1 MFPTG
6 VRDELKRFVAG
17 LEPGVYDAEAAKRL
31 VGVFAELERL
41 AAAGKALMAR
51 RVQQTGAWKG
61 SGERSAAHWL
71 ARQTGS
77 SVGEAAGT
85 LAVAE
90 KLDALPG
97 TDEALRAGRLSGT
110 QARYVAEGAA
120 GDPTVEADLVAVAE
134 RESVGELR
142 NEVRRHRAS
151 REDERARYARI
162 HARRFFRHRVD
173 TDGAFTGEF
182 CLTPDAGAEVLAA
195 FSSFRDRSFR
205 QARSAGR
212 REPLEAYAADGL
224 VEMARWVRANGR
236 APDRRAGPTRDRA
249 EPVASVRPG
258 RDVKIIV
265 RVDAP
270 ALLRGRTEP
279 GEVCEIAGVGPVP
292 VAVVYSMLPEA
303 LATAVIT
310 KADAVASVAHA
321 GRAVTATQLT
331 ALQWQG
337 IQCEVDGCEMREF
350 LEIDHLVDYAITAHT
365 KLDELGFK
373 CRHHHDLKTYQGWDF
388 VPDTK
393 HLVPPD
399 HPHHPGPMT
408 NRTRAGPP
416 PASGNDQPA
425 QLPLGA

>member
-77 SVGEAAGT
+77 SVGDAAGA

-90 KLDALPG
+90 KLDVLPG

-120 GDPTVEADLVAVAE
+120 GDPTVEADLLAVAE

-162 HARRFFRHRVD
+162 HASRFFRHRVD

-182 CLTPDAGAEVLAA
+182 RLTPDAGAEVLAA

-205 QARSAGR
+205 QARSQGR
-212 REPLEAYAADGL
+212 RETAGGL
-224 VEMARWVRANGR
+224 RR
-236 APDRRAGPTRDRA
+236 RRAG
-249 EPVASVRPG
+249 G
-258 RDVKIIV
+258 DV
-265 RVDAP
+265 
-270 ALLRGRTEP
+270 
-279 GEVCEIAGVGPVP
+279 
-292 VAVVYSMLPEA
+292 
-303 LATAVIT
+303 
-310 KADAVASVAHA
+310 
-321 GRAVTATQLT
+321 
-331 ALQWQG
+331 
-337 IQCEVDGCEMREF
+337 
-350 LEIDHLVDYAITAHT
+350 
-365 KLDELGFK
+365 
-373 CRHHHDLKTYQGWDF
+373 
-388 VPDTK
+388 
-393 HLVPPD
+393 
-399 HPHHPGPMT
+399 
-408 NRTRAGPP
+408 
-416 PASGNDQPA
+416 
-425 QLPLGA
+425 PLGASQRPGPRPSPRPDQRPRRAGGIGTAGARREDHRARRRPRTVARARRAR